1 MAEEVESVEKVGIF
15 HLIRMML
22 SPRTL
27 PHIFTIALLSGILML
42 FVKSYEVQTAYAFIS
57 LSVSY
62 GLVAILANTQL
73 INKLTTLPD
82 EHSDLSFLVRIAA
95 SFRITIVPMLMAI
108 ILFGLMWT
116 ILGGAENSWIVPLLA
131 SLFILWSI
139 SQASSFRTGMVEW
152 LGNGLGDARLH
163 TYRERLSTASQII
176 IIQVFAF
183 IIIWLGQMISS
194 TEKMTFSDALIGGFV
209 FLLIVGVTQFISLW
223 LTKDEREAAGG
234 EKGLAGFSFK
244 WMIIAQLFITWH
256 LFSVYRRI
264 FMDPSTVSTMIEE
277 GLLMAFT
284 VLFAV
289 WSLSTYTVSDG
300 KRLVSE
306 NSALPLGI
314 AFGYAYAG
322 SVAMLSGTFE
332 SIKGVLIFGHLLSI
346 ATMIFLLK
354 PTLRAS
360 RLTSDMVVDA
370 RNVDIT
376 KEDEDE
382 SEDEQETED
391 ESEEVWQEDN
401 EVDWEEG
408 VDIGDGTEWDE
419 ESEEN
424 EASDKA
430 ES

>member
-1 MAEEVESVEKVGIF
+1 MLLRYSIKSSRDEKLWQLQPIQRFLPRKALVNFFAIEHSSRPLVLIDGPARRVGGELMAEEVESVEKVGIF

-183 IIIWLGQMISS
+183 IIIWL
-194 TEKMTFSDALIGGFV
+194 
-209 FLLIVGVTQFISLW
+209 
-223 LTKDEREAAGG
+223 
-234 EKGLAGFSFK
+234 
-244 WMIIAQLFITWH
+244 
-256 LFSVYRRI
+256 
-264 FMDPSTVSTMIEE
+264 
-277 GLLMAFT
+277 
-284 VLFAV
+284 
-289 WSLSTYTVSDG
+289 
-300 KRLVSE
+300 
-306 NSALPLGI
+306 
-314 AFGYAYAG
+314 
-322 SVAMLSGTFE
+322 
-332 SIKGVLIFGHLLSI
+332 
-346 ATMIFLLK
+346 
-354 PTLRAS
+354 
-360 RLTSDMVVDA
+360 
-370 RNVDIT
+370 
-376 KEDEDE
+376 
-382 SEDEQETED
+382 
-391 ESEEVWQEDN
+391 
-401 EVDWEEG
+401 
-408 VDIGDGTEWDE
+408 
-419 ESEEN
+419 
-424 EASDKA
+424 
-430 ES
+430 